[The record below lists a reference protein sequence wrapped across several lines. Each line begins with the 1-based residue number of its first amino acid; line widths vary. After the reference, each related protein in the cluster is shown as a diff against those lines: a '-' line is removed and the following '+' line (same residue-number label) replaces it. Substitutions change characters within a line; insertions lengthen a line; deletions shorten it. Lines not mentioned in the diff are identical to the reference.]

1 MANIWTIDPTHSEVE
16 FKVKH
21 LVITT
26 VTGRFN
32 AYTGSIEASDD
43 SFVDAKVAFEA
54 QIDSISTGQEQRDGH
69 LKSAEFFDAATYPTL
84 TFASTGLSKKGDGLV
99 LAGQLT
105 MRGVSKDI
113 SLDVDFGG
121 MEKDLYGQIK
131 AGFEV
136 TGKINR
142 KDFGLTWGALTEAG
156 GAVVSD
162 EVRLVVNV
170 QFTKQV

>member
-69 LKSAEFFDAATYPTL
+69 LKSADFFDAATYPTL

-142 KDFGLTWGALTEAG
+142 KDFGLTWGTLTEAG

>member
-1 MANIWTIDPTHSEVE
+1 MATIWTIDPTHSEVE

-32 AYTGSIEASDD
+32 AYTGTIQASDD
-43 SFVDAKVAFEA
+43 SFLDAQVAFEA
-54 QIDSISTGQEQRDGH
+54 QIDSISTGQEQRDAH

-99 LAGQLT
+99 LMGDLT
-105 MRGVSKDI
+105 IRGVQKTI

-121 MEKDLYGQIK
+121 IEKDLYGQTK
-131 AGFEV
+131 AGFEL

-162 EVRLVVNV
+162 EVRLAINV
-170 QFTKQV
+170 QFTKQA

>member
-69 LKSAEFFDAATYPTL
+69 LKSADFFDAATYPTL

-142 KDFGLTWGALTEAG
+142 KDFGLTWGTLTEAG

-170 QFTKQV
+170 QFTKQA